1 MIYHAALF
9 VCIMKNP
16 MVSIDFWN
24 TLVCHRSNGVNRTQ
38 ARIRGLRSI
47 ARIYDKNPTEE
58 QIQQARQA
66 VSQAFDVEWLGNHRT
81 LTTEELVRGMLAH
94 LNIPAR
100 EKHIEE
106 LTATFQESLFEGP
119 PEPAP
124 GIKEA
129 LEELSRYYR
138 IGLISDTMFSP
149 GTMLRKYLDQIDLLQ
164 YFDAFAFS
172 DELGVSKPHPKP
184 YRHVL
189 QSTNSDPALSWHV
202 GDIHQTD
209 IIGAKNMGMGAILY
223 VGLNSA
229 DRENTTADFVNEQW
243 EAVADILVSERK

>member
-1 MIYHAALF
+1 MIYHAVLF
-9 VCIMKNP
+9 VCIMKNS

-47 ARIYDKNPTEE
+47 ARIYDKNPNEE
-58 QIQQARQA
+58 QIQQARKA
-66 VSQAFDVEWLGNHRT
+66 VSQAFDVEWLGNQRT
-81 LTTEELVRGMLAH
+81 LTTEELVRGMLVH
-94 LNIPAR
+94 LNIPAQ

-106 LTATFQESLFEGP
+106 LTATFQESLYEGP

-124 GIKEA
+124 GIKKA

-149 GTMLRKYLDQIDLLQ
+149 GTILRKYLDQIGLLQ

-172 DELGVSKPHPKP
+172 DEMGVSKPHPKP
-184 YRHVL
+184 YRYVL
-189 QSTNSDPALSWHV
+189 QSTGADPALSWHV
-202 GDIHQTD
+202 GDIQQTD
-209 IIGAKNMGMGAILY
+209 IVGAKSMGMGAVLY
-223 VGLNSA
+223 TGFNKNDQKNS
-229 DRENTTADFVNEQW
+229 TADFVCEHW